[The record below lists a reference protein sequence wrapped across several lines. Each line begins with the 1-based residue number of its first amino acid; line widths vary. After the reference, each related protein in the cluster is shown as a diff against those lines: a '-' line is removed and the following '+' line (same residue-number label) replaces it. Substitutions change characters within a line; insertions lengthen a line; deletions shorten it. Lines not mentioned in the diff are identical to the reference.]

1 MLNAFAPTEQIE
13 LHSISSFY
21 LDKRASAASA
31 TATHTD
37 LRNMKAEIATYA
49 QELEVVDMPEVKM
62 TVPSDKYNVVILG
75 D

>member
-1 MLNAFAPTEQIE
+1 
-13 LHSISSFY
+13 
-21 LDKRASAASA
+21 
-31 TATHTD
+31 
-37 LRNMKAEIATYA
+37 MKAEIATYA